1 MEERAGGDRGLQ
13 PTTGAH
19 PQPCARAPAVTAA
32 AVWTREPVRPAQF
45 GQILP
50 TGPLVGEP
58 RPKLLV
64 SPRIVTPTDR
74 SQIASH
80 DRPPYCTQADM
91 QDIRSWSRSGIWP
104 IPERSTTTP
113 ALTTTPT
120 ATPNAHAAT
129 PSPNSSGSATRSHS
143 PQPPPPHKGLPR
155 GESSRQSHI
164 VSSNPRAAHFQASPG
179 PARSLSGQRSGGCIP
194 RRQDD

>member
-91 QDIRSWSRSGIWP
+91 QMLIRYAEGACSQGMTRAVERNPRGSSR
-104 IPERSTTTP
+104 
-113 ALTTTPT
+113 LTTAAGWLSAVTVIGIATSRRT
-120 ATPNAHAAT
+120 ADWLVA
-129 PSPNSSGSATRSHS
+129 
-143 PQPPPPHKGLPR
+143 
-155 GESSRQSHI
+155 
-164 VSSNPRAAHFQASPG
+164 
-179 PARSLSGQRSGGCIP
+179 GGC
-194 RRQDD
+194 

>member
-91 QDIRSWSRSGIWP
+91 QDMPTHSRG
-104 IPERSTTTP
+104 RGHT
-113 ALTTTPT
+113 
-120 ATPNAHAAT
+120 
-129 PSPNSSGSATRSHS
+129 SSDVR
-143 PQPPPPHKGLPR
+143 L
-155 GESSRQSHI
+155 
-164 VSSNPRAAHFQASPG
+164 
-179 PARSLSGQRSGGCIP
+179 L
-194 RRQDD
+194 

>member
-64 SPRIVTPTDR
+64 SPRIVTPTNR

-91 QDIRSWSRSGIWP
+91 QDRFSIHRAPCLPRIRSTR
-104 IPERSTTTP
+104 RCF
-113 ALTTTPT
+113 T
-120 ATPNAHAAT
+120 A
-129 PSPNSSGSATRSHS
+129 
-143 PQPPPPHKGLPR
+143 
-155 GESSRQSHI
+155 
-164 VSSNPRAAHFQASPG
+164 
-179 PARSLSGQRSGGCIP
+179 
-194 RRQDD
+194 RRCYEP

>member
-32 AVWTREPVRPAQF
+32 AVWTPEPVRPAQF

-50 TGPLVGEP
+50 TGPLGGEP

-91 QDIRSWSRSGIWP
+91 QDARSILLDRP
-104 IPERSTTTP
+104 VNLSTG
-113 ALTTTPT
+113 ARRQ
-120 ATPNAHAAT
+120 AA
-129 PSPNSSGSATRSHS
+129 NRTRSCNC
-143 PQPPPPHKGLPR
+143 LPR
-155 GESSRQSHI
+155 HAG
-164 VSSNPRAAHFQASPG
+164 G
-179 PARSLSGQRSGGCIP
+179 P
-194 RRQDD
+194 

>member
-19 PQPCARAPAVTAA
+19 PQPCALAPGVTAA

-91 QDIRSWSRSGIWP
+91 PDLFSIRCMASKDRLLYS
-104 IPERSTTTP
+104 
-113 ALTTTPT
+113 ALYGT
-120 ATPNAHAAT
+120 AWRHP
-129 PSPNSSGSATRSHS
+129 
-143 PQPPPPHKGLPR
+143 
-155 GESSRQSHI
+155 
-164 VSSNPRAAHFQASPG
+164 V
-179 PARSLSGQRSGGCIP
+179 
-194 RRQDD
+194 

>member
-91 QDIRSWSRSGIWP
+91 QDTDPVLIKEDHAVNSKLGPLDASRPSAGRRNLGP
-104 IPERSTTTP
+104 QQGERLQL
-113 ALTTTPT
+113 A
-120 ATPNAHAAT
+120 
-129 PSPNSSGSATRSHS
+129 
-143 PQPPPPHKGLPR
+143 R
-155 GESSRQSHI
+155 GEGLQLAG
-164 VSSNPRAAHFQASPG
+164 VSP
-179 PARSLSGQRSGGCIP
+179 
-194 RRQDD
+194 

>member
-91 QDIRSWSRSGIWP
+91 QDPCSNQICGTSIRA
-104 IPERSTTTP
+104 TT
-113 ALTTTPT
+113 A
-120 ATPNAHAAT
+120 
-129 PSPNSSGSATRSHS
+129 
-143 PQPPPPHKGLPR
+143 K
-155 GESSRQSHI
+155 
-164 VSSNPRAAHFQASPG
+164 
-179 PARSLSGQRSGGCIP
+179 
-194 RRQDD
+194 

>member
-91 QDIRSWSRSGIWP
+91 QDIDSYQSWR
-104 IPERSTTTP
+104 
-113 ALTTTPT
+113 LTLFR
-120 ATPNAHAAT
+120 A
-129 PSPNSSGSATRSHS
+129 G
-143 PQPPPPHKGLPR
+143 PHGR
-155 GESSRQSHI
+155 MGTFIRAGSSR
-164 VSSNPRAAHFQASPG
+164 
-179 PARSLSGQRSGGCIP
+179 
-194 RRQDD
+194 

>member
-91 QDIRSWSRSGIWP
+91 QVVGSIPTGGARHSSDANPGTSR
-104 IPERSTTTP
+104 
-113 ALTTTPT
+113 
-120 ATPNAHAAT
+120 
-129 PSPNSSGSATRSHS
+129 
-143 PQPPPPHKGLPR
+143 
-155 GESSRQSHI
+155 
-164 VSSNPRAAHFQASPG
+164 
-179 PARSLSGQRSGGCIP
+179 
-194 RRQDD
+194 

>member
-58 RPKLLV
+58 LPKLLG

-91 QDIRSWSRSGIWP
+91 QDNLSNMP
-104 IPERSTTTP
+104 D
-113 ALTTTPT
+113 
-120 ATPNAHAAT
+120 
-129 PSPNSSGSATRSHS
+129 
-143 PQPPPPHKGLPR
+143 PR
-155 GESSRQSHI
+155 VAYRLKDRLQG
-164 VSSNPRAAHFQASPG
+164 PFDPDPQAS
-179 PARSLSGQRSGGCIP
+179 GGLHH
-194 RRQDD
+194 